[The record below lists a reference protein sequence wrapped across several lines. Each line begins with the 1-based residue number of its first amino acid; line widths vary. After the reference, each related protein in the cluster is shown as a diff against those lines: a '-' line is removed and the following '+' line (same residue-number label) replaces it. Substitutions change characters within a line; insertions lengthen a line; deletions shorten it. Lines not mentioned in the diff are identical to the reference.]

1 MPFFFMAL
9 SDSEQPR
16 GFSLLKIKQTMV
28 HAMRRHNAKRDY
40 SVISDYW
47 ISYTDMAL
55 GLLILVLIVLFL
67 LIGYV
72 GSNYIKRSDLDKT
85 YVEKTQIEKEYI
97 KRSELDK
104 TYVEKT
110 QIEKEYI
117 KKDKVESDYVKK
129 ELFEGLEND
138 NRRLKEGLEKN
149 INNIREIINRI
160 SDDISSKTGNS
171 GRKLKVSV
179 DTENLVIH
187 ISADTLGFKSGS
199 HELTAEQK
207 QIIKNVIAESFYD
220 VFTSGKYGKMV
231 DDSVDTIFI
240 EGHTDSD
247 RYSGLRG
254 NWGLSTFRAIEFWE
268 NFKPEN
274 AGFFENYTNSR
285 KQKMFSVSGYGET
298 RAVVPNSDEINKSK
312 NRRIDI
318 KFIPR
323 TDKESILGN

>member
-1 MPFFFMAL
+1 MYNYIIGKKILEDGTEIKGVNEYVNLYNQQQKDKSKRLPFLVPLYKQIL
-9 SDSEQPR
+9 SDRDKLSWLAEEFDSDEKMLAAINESYNHLHDLLMGNENESLRSLLLHIKDFNLSQINITND
-16 GFSLLKIKQTMV
+16 FSLT
-28 HAMRRHNAKRDY
+28 
-40 SVISDYW
+40 
-47 ISYTDMAL
+47 
-55 GLLILVLIVLFL
+55 
-67 LIGYV
+67 
-72 GSNYIKRSDLDKT
+72 
-85 YVEKTQIEKEYI
+85 
-97 KRSELDK
+97 
-104 TYVEKT
+104 
-110 QIEKEYI
+110 
-117 KKDKVESDYVKK
+117 
-129 ELFEGLEND
+129 
-138 NRRLKEGLEKN
+138 
-149 INNIREIINRI
+149 
-160 SDDISSKTGNS
+160 DISQHLF
-171 GRKLKVSV
+171 GR
-179 DTENLVIH
+179 
-187 ISADTLGFKSGS
+187 
-199 HELTAEQK
+199 
-207 QIIKNVIAESFYD
+207 YD

>member
-1 MPFFFMAL
+1 
-9 SDSEQPR
+9 
-16 GFSLLKIKQTMV
+16 MV
-28 HAMRRHNAKRDY
+28 HVMRKHNAKRDY

-47 ISYTDMAL
+47 ISYTDMVL

-67 LIGYV
+67 ILGYV
-72 GSNYIKRSDLDKT
+72 GSNYVKK
-85 YVEKTQIEKEYI
+85 
-97 KRSELDK
+97 SELDK
-104 TYVEKT
+104 AYVERSL
-110 QIEKEYI
+110 IEKEYI
-117 KKDKVESDYVKK
+117 KKDKVETEYVKKDKVETEYVKK
-129 ELFEGLEND
+129 ELFEKLQQIKDGLEKD
-138 NRRLKEGLEKN
+138 NRRLKEGLERN

-160 SDDISSKTGNS
+160 SDDISSKTGDS
-171 GRKLKVSV
+171 GRKIKVSV
-179 DTENLVIH
+179 DPENLVIH

-199 HELTAEQK
+199 HELNTEQR
-207 QIIKNVIAESFYD
+207 QMIKKVIAESFYD
-220 VFTSGKYGKMV
+220 VFNNEEYKKMI
-231 DDSVDTIFI
+231 DNSVDTIFI

-274 AGFFENYTNSR
+274 AAFFENYTNSR

-298 RAVVPNSDEINKSK
+298 RAVAPNSDEINKSK

-323 TDKESILGN
+323 TDKESFLSNQEQPSGSN